1 MEYGT
6 AIMGKIIE
14 KHQKP
19 KTVNCFVHSFESS
32 DLRARL
38 KLHYAHKNT
47 SFYIVY
53 FIYNKYNI

>member
-1 MEYGT
+1 MC
-6 AIMGKIIE
+6 KIIE
-14 KHQKP
+14 RHQKT

-38 KLHYAHKNT
+38 KLYYTHKNT

-53 FIYNKYNI
+53 YIYNKHNI